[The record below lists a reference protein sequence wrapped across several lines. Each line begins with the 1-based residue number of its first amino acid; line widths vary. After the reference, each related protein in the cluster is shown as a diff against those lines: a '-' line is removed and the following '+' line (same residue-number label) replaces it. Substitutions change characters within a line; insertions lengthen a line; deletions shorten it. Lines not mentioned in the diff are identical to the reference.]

1 VAGSADVRVVEKWL
15 TGKWP
20 KRPQTTL
27 DAYRRDWQQFHDWSG
42 RVPLRLLTTD
52 HLEHY
57 GEHMVT
63 LGYAIRTRNRKLSA
77 IKSLLSFGQAT
88 GYLQWNVGAA
98 VGSEGVKDQYGQ
110 RDLSIEQ
117 VAAVLTGEPD
127 TKHRL
132 ALELLFYSGMRRAE
146 LCGLSWDD
154 LRDGKLTVFGKGERT
169 RVVMLPAWLNDK
181 LEAARQT
188 GSVFSWNNDQLHY
201 VVKRALERAG
211 VDSGSCHRFRHAHAN
226 IAVANGAPLPSLQAT
241 LGHASLGMT
250 GKYLNK
256 DADSGNYL
264 PEV

>member
-1 VAGSADVRVVEKWL
+1 MIGLWL
-15 TGKWP
+15 DERPANTG
-20 KRPQTTL
+20 
-27 DAYRRDWQQFHDWSG
+27 DAYARDWRQFHAWLNLI
-42 RVPLRLLTTD
+42 PLNALT
-52 HLEHY
+52 LEHLY
-57 GEHMVT
+57 AYRKHMRT
-63 LGYAIRTRNRKLSA
+63 LGYSVRTRNRKLSS
-77 IKSLLSFGQAT
+77 IKSLLSFT
-88 GYLQWNVGAA
+88 HNIGYVRFNVGAA
-98 VGSEGVKDQYGQ
+98 VRGEGVKDQYGQ

-188 GSVFSWNNDQLHY
+188 GSIFSWNNDQLHY

-226 IAVANGAPLPSLQAT
+226 IAVENGAPLPSLQAT
-241 LGHASLGMT
+241 LGHASLSMT
-250 GKYLNK
+250 GKYLNR
-256 DADSGNYL
+256 DADSGIYL